1 MKSKF
6 YLAYGSNLNV
16 EQMRWRCPD
25 SGIVTTGMIDG
36 YQLLFKGSLTGA
48 YLTIEPMEGSSVPVA
63 VWRVTRRDIEALDR
77 YEGFP
82 SFYYKRGFK
91 LRCDDGRTRNCFAY
105 IMHEERA
112 IGIPSNSYVHTC
124 LSGYKSFGF
133 DKRYLQ
139 DALDFSA
146 NEYRRR
152 TGVA

>member
-16 EQMRWRCPD
+16 EQMQWRCPD
-25 SGIVTTGMIDG
+25 AGIVTTGVIED
-36 YQLLFKGSLTGA
+36 YQLWFKGSKTGA
-48 YLTIEPMEGSSVPVA
+48 YLTIEPMVGSSVPVA
-63 VWRVTRRDIEALDR
+63 VWRVTERDIAALDR

-91 LRCDDGRTRNCFAY
+91 IRCADGRTRNCFAY
-105 IMHEERA
+105 IMHEERLV
-112 IGIPSNSYVHTC
+112 GIPSTSYVQTC

-133 DKRYLQ
+133 DKRFLQ
-139 DALDFSA
+139 DALDISA
-146 NEYRRR
+146 SEYHKR